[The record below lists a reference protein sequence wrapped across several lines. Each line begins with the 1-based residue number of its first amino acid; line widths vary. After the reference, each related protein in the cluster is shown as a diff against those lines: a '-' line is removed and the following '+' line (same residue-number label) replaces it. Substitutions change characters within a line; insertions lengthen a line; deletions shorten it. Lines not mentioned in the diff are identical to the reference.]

1 MDLNNSKKNPFGI
14 KETNLKSLRFNRDK
28 DKDWLEESIL
38 NSVINK
44 EGNRKE
50 FLGISIDS
58 QKLKWL
64 LIFLLIGFLI
74 LFLKTAYLQI
84 VRGDYYRG
92 IAEGNRIRIQTIK
105 ADRGLIFDRNKIPL
119 VENIPNFSFSLIPGD
134 LPRKKSSREDI
145 INKIAEITGELPEK
159 INEIVK
165 SYPYLYYQPVPI
177 KENISYEEA
186 ILLKIASAD
195 LPGIILEI
203 EARREYL
210 NKINEKNIVLSLS
223 HILGYLG
230 RISKKE
236 LEKNKDEYGPNDFL
250 GKSGIELSWESVLR
264 GKNGKKQ
271 IEVDALGK
279 EKRVISEEE
288 PIAGK
293 NLILSLDLKLQEKI
307 ENILNTYLKR
317 FGKKRGSVI
326 ALNPNNGEILAL
338 VSLPAFDNNIFTK
351 GITEEEYQNLIN
363 NPNRPLFNR
372 SINGEYPSG
381 STIKPI
387 IAAAALEEGI
397 INQNT
402 TFLSTGGLWYDKWFF
417 PDWAKGGHGL
427 TNVTRAIAQSINTF
441 FYIIGGGYND
451 FIGLGVNKIAH
462 YMDLFGLGK
471 KLGIDLP
478 NESSGLI
485 PTPEWKEK
493 IKNEQWYI
501 GDTYHLSI
509 GQGDILVTP
518 LQIASVTAFFA
529 NKGILFKPHLVKEI
543 IDPETNKTIE
553 IKPEIIHS
561 NFINPQNIEI
571 VKQGLRQTVTAG
583 SAKILQEVIVKVAGK
598 TGTAEWGKGR
608 SPHAWFT
615 GFAPYENP
623 EIVITVLVEEG
634 GEGSTISVPIAKEIL
649 NWYFSNRQLSVK

>member
-561 NFINPQNIEI
+561 NFISPQNIEI